1 MRKHIHRMHMK
12 AAVHKCN
19 VLDEPHRQL
28 KSRAAPAGMSLS
40 TYLLAEIRRIAKKPT
55 VDELRARLGGRRQPC
70 PSLRWTQF
78 ACNAIMRDRRPC
90 LGRP

>member
-55 VDELRARLGGRRQPC
+55 VDELRARLQRRAPATLSVAPVDAVRLQ
-70 PSLRWTQF
+70 
-78 ACNAIMRDRRPC
+78 RDHA
-90 LGRP
+90 